1 VRDCAALRFPEGEHT
16 MSKRLGT
23 VVAVVAVMTSQVG
36 CYTTKVV
43 SQARPDGPSYSD
55 RQWFTIGG
63 LVPLSSP
70 AGRECENGLAMA
82 ESRLS
87 GTDWL
92 INVGLGLAGG
102 LVGAAACS
110 SGPNTDPLLALA
122 ASSTCA
128 TVGSGLATFLLGSR
142 TVEYT
147 CAEGP
152 GRMDY
157 MPPRQGYRGPPPPQ
171 EGYAPP
177 PPPAEAPPAQTP

>member
-1 VRDCAALRFPEGEHT
+1 

-43 SQARPDGPSYSD
+43 SQARPSGPAYTD

-63 LVPLSSP
+63 LVPLSGP
-70 AGRECENGLAMA
+70 AGRECENGLSTV
-82 ESRLS
+82 ESKLS

-102 LVGAAACS
+102 IVGGLAC
-110 SGPNTDPLLALA
+110 GGGANTDPVAA
-122 ASSTCA
+122 AVASSSCA
-128 TVGSGLATFLLGSR
+128 AAFGTLVPFMIGSR

-147 CAEGP
+147 CAEGYGGGDNRGS
-152 GRMDY
+152 GRLDY
-157 MPPRQGYRGPPPPQ
+157 MPPRQGYRVAPSQ
-171 EGYAPP
+171 EGA
-177 PPPAEAPPAQTP
+177 PAEAPPAPTP